1 MRSRLFQR
9 GLVSLLL
16 LMSPV
21 AATAAAQ
28 DAKIGSIRSIEGTAS
43 IVRDGA
49 RATAEIGAA
58 VEQGDTLETGR
69 DGALGVVFRDSSTM
83 TLGPSSHF
91 TLDEFVF
98 EPARGE
104 GSFLTTLLRGSV
116 LYVSGVIGKLSRDSV
131 ALRTPVAT
139 VGMRGT
145 RFLAKVEE

>member
-1 MRSRLFQR
+1 MWSRLCRR
-9 GLVSLLL
+9 GLVSLVLL
-16 LMSPV
+16 ISL

-28 DAKIGSIRSIEGTAS
+28 DAKIGSIRSLEGTAS

-83 TLGPSSHF
+83 TLGPSSHL

-98 EPARGE
+98 EPARDE
-104 GSFLTTLLRGSV
+104 ASFLTTLLRGSV